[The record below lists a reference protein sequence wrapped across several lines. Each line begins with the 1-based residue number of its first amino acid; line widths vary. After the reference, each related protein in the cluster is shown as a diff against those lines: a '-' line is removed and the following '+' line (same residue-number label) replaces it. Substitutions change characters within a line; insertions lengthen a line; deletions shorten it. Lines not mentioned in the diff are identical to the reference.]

1 MLARQP
7 FSTGIA
13 VLTLALGLG
22 ANTAIFGVVNALILR
37 PMPVRAPERLVV
49 VTSTERHGT
58 SPPGLVSYLDLLDYQ
73 KASFVFEGLSGYRL
87 GLVGLATSDRAERA
101 MVSYVTSDFF
111 SMLGIQPAV
120 GRLIRRGEGD
130 AIGTGPVV
138 VLGHSYWRQRFASDP
153 SIVGRAIRVNGS
165 PCTIVGVV
173 PATFIGAAPFIEMDA
188 YLPIGMSGIQ
198 PARRDALTRRDV
210 HAMHVIGRLAA
221 GVGLEQGQTAM
232 NVFASQLEA
241 QYPDTNV
248 GVGALVIP
256 EVRSRPEPAYAGQNP
271 LIVAVFL
278 GLAGLVLVVAAVN
291 VTNLRL
297 VGASLRRRELAVR
310 AALGAGQG
318 RLGRLLLT
326 ESLILAALGTV
337 AGVAVGS
344 WVSAGL
350 AQIRLPTET
359 IPVRF
364 DFGFDWRGFAYVASL
379 GLVASVLVG
388 AAPARRAARA
398 CPSDVLRDGRSIQ
411 SRPAGRRLMRDLL
424 VVGQVAMSMVLLIV
438 AGLFARS
445 LGKVHEVDLGFRPQG
460 VLNVSLDASAVGYD
474 ETRSRTLF
482 RELRDRVRSL
492 PGVHSVSWAWTVPLG
507 YSVTCE
513 YVDVEGRPVGRKEQ
527 RPTAACNFVES
538 RVLRHDGRQVAAR
551 ERLRR
556 FGRRR
561 FAFGGSRKR
570 DHGPQALAGAGSH
583 RAAFQCNRSG
593 GPVAR
598 SGRGRRQR
606 QVRVHLRAA
615 DHAFLRAA
623 GAALPS
629 CSDPPCADHRH
640 RA

>member
-1 MLARQP
+1 M
-7 FSTGIA
+7 
-13 VLTLALGLG
+13 
-22 ANTAIFGVVNALILR
+22 
-37 PMPVRAPERLVV
+37 
-49 VTSTERHGT
+49 
-58 SPPGLVSYLDLLDYQ
+58 
-73 KASFVFEGLSGYRL
+73 
-87 GLVGLATSDRAERA
+87 
-101 MVSYVTSDFF
+101 
-111 SMLGIQPAV
+111 
-120 GRLIRRGEGD
+120 
-130 AIGTGPVV
+130 
-138 VLGHSYWRQRFASDP
+138 
-153 SIVGRAIRVNGS
+153 
-165 PCTIVGVV
+165 
-173 PATFIGAAPFIEMDA
+173 
-188 YLPIGMSGIQ
+188 
-198 PARRDALTRRDV
+198 
-210 HAMHVIGRLAA
+210 
-221 GVGLEQGQTAM
+221 
-232 NVFASQLEA
+232 
-241 QYPDTNV
+241 

-492 PGVHSVSWAWTVPLG
+492 PGSTRSVGRGRSP
-507 YSVTCE
+507 SVTPSRANTSMSKAGPWAGRSSAQRRRATSSIPR
-513 YVDVEGRPVGRKEQ
+513 YFDTMGVRLLRGRGFVDSDDDASRLVAVVNETMARRLWPGQEAIGQRFSATGPEGPWLEVVGVAANGRYEFIFEPPTMHFYAPLAQHYRAARTLHVRTTGIAPERLGTQVLQCIRRLDPDLPAYDVQTMRQSLQGGNGFFLPRVGAALAGVLGALGLLLAVVGVYGVIAYSTSQ
-527 RPTAACNFVES
+527 RTGEIGLRIALGAEARDIRS
-538 RVLRHDGRQVAAR
+538 LVLRRGIRVAVAGIGTGLVVSLVAAR
-551 ERLRR
+551 LVGQLTFGISPHDPTTFAGLSVLLAVVILAASWIPARRASRL
-556 FGRRR
+556 
-561 FAFGGSRKR
+561 
-570 DHGPQALAGAGSH
+570 DPI
-583 RAAFQCNRSG
+583 
-593 GPVAR
+593 
-598 SGRGRRQR
+598 
-606 QVRVHLRAA
+606 
-615 DHAFLRAA
+615 
-623 GAALPS
+623 AAL
-629 CSDPPCADHRH
+629 REQ
-640 RA
+640 